1 MDFTKDYLDRLIA
14 DQVEESSILE
24 YKAAESIGRSD
35 GKKREITKDIS
46 AFANSAGGVLIYG
59 IREHAGDPDRSHL
72 PETLD
77 PVDQSQFSKEWLDQI
92 VSLIQPRIEGLR
104 IIPVH
109 VGPRVS
115 DYCYAVDIP
124 QSSTAHQALDRRY
137 YKRRNFESTP
147 MEDYEIRDVMNRRKH
162 PVLTAAIRVISRL
175 PGNDSRIAIRVEN
188 TSRVMARHFAAVVH
202 MPLRLSSGTMIRP
215 EDANLESKDSLS
227 LWLFSVGNGIG
238 APLFPGSMTI
248 LDKKFDHIRR
258 IDPDPGPSIPD
269 IRLTLYADE
278 MEKITLTKTLAQA
291 EREWT

>member
-1 MDFTKDYLDRLIA
+1 MEFTKENLDRLIA

-35 GKKREITKDIS
+35 GKKRDITKDIS
-46 AFANSAGGVLIYG
+46 AFANAAGGVLIYG

-109 VGPRVS
+109 VGPRVC
-115 DYCYAVDIP
+115 DYCYAVDVP

-175 PGNDSRIAIRVEN
+175 PGDDSRIAVRVEN
-188 TSRVMARHFAAVVH
+188 TSRVMARY
-202 MPLRLSSGTMIRP
+202 
-215 EDANLESKDSLS
+215 
-227 LWLFSVGNGIG
+227 
-238 APLFPGSMTI
+238 FPS
-248 LDKKFDHIRR
+248 
-258 IDPDPGPSIPD
+258 
-269 IRLTLYADE
+269 
-278 MEKITLTKTLAQA
+278 
-291 EREWT
+291 